1 MKKFIF
7 LFAMLLAFS
16 FTASAQF
23 SFTSKA
29 GKKFSVSSTPQNTD
43 YRGSTSIFDYY
54 YTVED
59 SDLVV
64 YEVVRDDKNVI
75 REVRTVTVPLDTI
88 EKDSFKVRSFANMW
102 ILQTGKPYTRYTH
115 AGDFDSK
122 ETSEGDNLQLNF
134 EKREVAE
141 AFRAKVLG
149 DELGIGDLDL
159 DLSDKPKE
167 KPKSTMP
174 AHLFAFIGG
183 GTDKRLYQ
191 FSRKTDEL
199 WDVAEGNVV
208 KVGKIAGSGEDLQ
221 LLDKTDSFF
230 VYKLKNN
237 RLYNG
242 DKATAYSLID
252 DSVCKTTS
260 SGKCDIVYKF
270 SREDEKVYYV
280 ASDGTKYQKFKIMGE
295 ASNEEMFIILALM
308 ENLR

>member
-29 GKKFSVSSTPQNTD
+29 GKKFSVSSPAD
-43 YRGSTSIFDYY
+43 IRDIRGGGIYVDFY

-59 SDLVV
+59 TDLVV
-64 YEVVRDDKNVI
+64 YEVVISDGKVD
-75 REVRTVTVPLDTI
+75 EVRVVNVPIDTI

-102 ILQTGKPYTRYTH
+102 ILQTGKPYKSYTH
-115 AGDFDSK
+115 AARINSN
-122 ETSEGDNLQLNF
+122 ETSSQSNLQLNF
-134 EKREVAE
+134 KTKEAAE
-141 AFRAKVLG
+141 AFRGKVLG
-149 DELGIGDLDL
+149 DELGLGDLDL

-174 AHLFAFIGG
+174 AHLFALLGG
-183 GTDKRLYQ
+183 GVRKTYQ
-191 FSRKTDEL
+191 FNRKTDEVF
-199 WDVAEGNVV
+199 DYSSNNVF
-208 KVGKIAGSGEDLQ
+208 KVGKISGSGEDVQ
-221 LLDKTDSFF
+221 MLDKTDSFF
-230 VYKLKNN
+230 VYKLKDN

-242 DKATAYSLID
+242 DKATAYSLIG

-260 SGKCDIVYKF
+260 PGKCDEVYKI
-270 SREDEKVYYV
+270 SGEDETVYSL
-280 ASDGTKYQKFKIMGE
+280 ASDGTKYKYYTIMGE
-295 ASNEEMFIILALM
+295 ASNEEIFIILALL